1 MMKNFIYY
9 APTKVFFGKKMEN
22 TVGEIV
28 ANYGFKKV
36 LVHYGMASA
45 KKSGL
50 LDNIFKQL
58 QEHNIDYFELGG
70 VEANPKLG
78 LVKTGAKLANQEQVD
93 LILAV
98 GGGSVLDS
106 AKLIASS
113 AKSNIDPWEF
123 STKRAEVKA
132 ALPVGVVLTLSAA
145 GSEMSSSSVITH
157 EGLKKKTGFNSDF
170 NRPLF
175 AVMNPEL
182 TYTVSKY
189 QTACGIVDIMMHT
202 LERYFSSATFTPFTD
217 DIALTLLKNVV
228 DAGKVAYLK
237 PKDYEARAVL
247 MWASSVS
254 HNGLTGTFKDLYM
267 PVHQL
272 EHELSGMHDEVAHGA
287 GLSILFLAWAKYFS
301 AEIEDKMARFG
312 EVVFGIKGNNK
323 KVRAKQAIEALSLFY
338 QSIGMPTRLI
348 DLQIEGIDI
357 EALAKAPFDQER
369 KTIPSLYPIDEK
381 QAFEIFHLAYE

>member
-9 APTKVFFGKKMEN
+9 APTKVFFGKDMQN
-22 TVGEIV
+22 TIGEIV
-28 ANYGFKKV
+28 AKYGFKKV
-36 LVHYGMASA
+36 LVHYGMSSA

-50 LDNIFKQL
+50 LDVIFSQL
-58 QEHNIDYFELGG
+58 EAQGIDYIELGG
-70 VEANPKLG
+70 VEANPKLE
-78 LVKTGAKLANQEQVD
+78 LVKVGAALAKREKVD
-93 LILAV
+93 LVLGV

-106 AKLIASS
+106 AKLIASAAMS
-113 AKSNIDPWEF
+113 EIDPWEF
-123 STKRAEVKA
+123 SAKRVQVEA

-145 GSEMSSSSVITH
+145 GSEMSSSSVITN
-157 EGLKKKTGFNSDF
+157 EVLQKKTGFNSDF

-175 AVMNPEL
+175 AVLNPEL

-202 LERYFSSATFTPFTD
+202 LERYFSSERFTPFTD

-228 DAGKVAYLK
+228 DAGKIAYQK

-272 EHELSGMHDEVAHGA
+272 EHELSGLHDEVAHGA

-301 AEIEDKMARFG
+301 KEIEEKMAKFG

-323 KVRAKQAIEALSLFY
+323 KVRAKQAVEALSLFY
-338 QSIGMPTRLI
+338 QSIGMPTKLK
-348 DLQIEGIDI
+348 DLQIDSIDI
-357 EALAKAPFDQER
+357 EQLAKAPFDDGR
-369 KTIPSLYPIDEK
+369 KSIPALHPIDET